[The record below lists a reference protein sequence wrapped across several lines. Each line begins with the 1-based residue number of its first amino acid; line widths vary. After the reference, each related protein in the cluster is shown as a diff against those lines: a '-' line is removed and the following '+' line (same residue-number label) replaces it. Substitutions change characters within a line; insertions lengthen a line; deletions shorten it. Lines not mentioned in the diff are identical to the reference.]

1 MEEEATAVEVVR
13 IEAEAEAVRIEAEA
27 EAVRVEAQGNIEVL
41 VCVGTLLILNDAFN
55 VTNFYVH
62 LSYFCSITE

>member
-1 MEEEATAVEVVR
+1 LEAEAGVEEEATAVEVVR
-13 IEAEAEAVRIEAEA
+13 IEAEAEA

-55 VTNFYVH
+55 MTNFYVH